1 MAERRHAR
9 CCAPG
14 TYEHTTPMPIS
25 RRVEYV
31 DDCIVDIV
39 AALNAGRLPTVASCC
54 GHGKLPSSV
63 LLDDG
68 RQLLVFETCA
78 QASAVL
84 LRLRKEK
91 GEDDG

>member
-1 MAERRHAR
+1 MSEPRRAR

-14 TYEHTTPMPIS
+14 TYEHVTPMPLS

-39 AALNAGRLPTVASCC
+39 AALNAGGVLTAASCC
-54 GHGKLPSSV
+54 GHGRLPGSV

-68 RQLLVFETCA
+68 RELLVFETHTK
-78 QASAVL
+78 ASAVL
-84 LRLRKEK
+84 LRMRE
-91 GEDDG
+91 EPNHE